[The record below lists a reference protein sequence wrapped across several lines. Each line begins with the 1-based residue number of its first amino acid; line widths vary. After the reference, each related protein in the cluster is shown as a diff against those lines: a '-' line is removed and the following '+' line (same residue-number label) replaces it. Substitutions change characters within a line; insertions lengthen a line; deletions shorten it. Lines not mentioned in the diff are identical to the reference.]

1 MDFFIPSVTNELE
14 KMSLFKTREWW
25 SYQTEEKEIYSP
37 EGLVVTTGINKDFP
51 GSSLVVSGSLGGT
64 LRVFD
69 PSLSSQD
76 ASNTASLLLEVF
88 LPQPVIKILAGQFT
102 R

>member
-1 MDFFIPSVTNELE
+1 MDFFVSSVTNELE
-14 KMSLFKTREWW
+14 EMSLFKTREWW

-51 GSSLVVSGSLGGT
+51 GSSLVVSGSLSGT

-69 PSLSSQD
+69 PSLSAQD
-76 ASNTASLLLEVF
+76 SSNTASLLLEVF